1 MIKNI
6 LQKIKSSLKN
16 EPIYRGLRNRGD
28 DLFKQNNF
36 EEAYELFV
44 KSYKY
49 SIKEAD
55 NSLTILMRIIKVA
68 NKLDKQQLVEKWI
81 KEFDNLKKSEGNLE
95 YALFGK
101 VKILISINRISDA
114 IVELNKMNPD
124 KMSYYDFHLKHKY
137 YQICY
142 KKLKLIKTQ
151 LHHCIIKRL
160 YLLAHHNDLNNFFR
174 ESRESFNQS
183 YKAFTGKE
191 RKQSATEDKKDEY
204 RGSIFLTDDQDKEII
219 NLFKRG
225 KFTNSYNQFKE
236 DIDNILIKE
245 SNFVDKI
252 ENMDAKEFH
261 EYFKLIN

>member
-1 MIKNI
+1 MKNI
-6 LQKIKSSLKN
+6 LSRIKSKLKN
-16 EPIYRGLRNRGD
+16 QPIYRMYRDKGD
-28 DLFKQNNF
+28 ELNKQKKYD
-36 EEAYELFV
+36 EALELYI
-44 KSYKY
+44 KSYQH
-49 SIKEAD
+49 SIKKAD
-55 NSLTILMRIIKVA
+55 NSLTILMRIVKVA
-68 NKLDKQQLVEKWI
+68 DKLDKKQLVEKWI
-81 KEFDNLKKSEGNLE
+81 NEFDNIKNTENNPE

-245 SNFVDKI
+245 SSFVDKI
-252 ENMDAKEFH
+252 ENMGAKEFH